1 MPRRKGKS
9 QRRIKGWERRF
20 READADS
27 LDADSAETLQPL
39 RVKLP
44 ASRSHRRRGR
54 LPACG
59 LQAGGVC
66 DHEDSDATETPP
78 AEEAIA
84 VVTGLFPGGAIVRI
98 GDDVLFCRLA
108 GTFRPPKGSSALAVG
123 DEVAVALT
131 QQRHTSGEKEIDG
144 QRADGMI
151 LSRRPRRSALSR
163 PQPTSGKR
171 RGRYDEEIAEKV
183 IAANMDTLL
192 IIASVRQPKISPALI
207 DRFCIVAE
215 RGEMEPMV
223 VINKTDLGKPDK
235 TLLAELAGG
244 GLEVF
249 QCSATTGKG
258 LRKLRKALQGRRS
271 VLAGASGVGKSTL
284 INALVPGAN
293 LAVRE
298 IRMKDQRG
306 RHVTSAATLH
316 ELPGLRRAQSSRGG
330 LLVDTPG
337 VRELAVEMDAAELTW
352 YFPELAEFA
361 PKCKFNNC
369 THTHE
374 PDCAVRAAAETG
386 KIPPRR
392 YMSYLRILETISKK

>member
-9 QRRIKGWERRF
+9 RRRIKDWQQRF
-20 READADS
+20 RDADADS

-44 ASRSHRRRGR
+44 PNRPGTN
-54 LPACG
+54 L
-59 LQAGGVC
+59 
-66 DHEDSDATETPP
+66 DETSVEQSPP
-78 AEEAIA
+78 GEETIA
-84 VVTGLFPGGAIVRI
+84 MVTGLFPGGAVVRI
-98 GDDVLFCRLA
+98 GAEDLLCRLA

-123 DEVAVALT
+123 DDVAVALT
-131 QQRHTSGEKEIDG
+131 HERHISGEKEIDR
-144 QRADGMI
+144 QRTDGVI
-151 LSRRPRRSALSR
+151 LYRRPRRSALSR

-171 RGRYDEEIAEKV
+171 RRQYDDDAFEKV

-192 IIASVRQPKISPALI
+192 IIASVRQPKIRPALI

-215 RGEMEPMV
+215 RGEMKPVV
-223 VINKTDLGKPDK
+223 VINKIDLGNPDK
-235 TLLAELAGG
+235 HLLAELKAG

-249 QCSATTGKG
+249 LCSATTGKG
-258 LRKLRKALQGRRS
+258 LRKLLKALQGRRS
-271 VLAGASGVGKSTL
+271 ILAGASGVGKSAL
-284 INALVPGAN
+284 VNALVPGADQ
-293 LAVRE
+293 AVRQ

-316 ELPGLRRAQSSRGG
+316 ELPGGG

-337 VRELAVEMDAAELTW
+337 VRELAVEMEAAELTW
-352 YFPELAEFA
+352 YFPELAELA

-374 PDCAVRAAAETG
+374 PDCAVIAAVEDG
-386 KIPPRR
+386 KINTRR
-392 YMSYLRILETISKK
+392 YQSYLRILGAITVK